1 MKSKLIAAIPVR
13 NGATTILRTLDSI
26 ANQTMQPDRVVVQNN
41 SSTDKTKEIVMA
53 YKRLKIEWVENGA
66 DTLSIGNFNRALDE
80 LSEQTEYL
88 HLCCADDMIK
98 PQFYEKLIKELED
111 CPGYGMA
118 YSLDERVDD
127 DDKHLSYS
135 APEKPGTADVIAL
148 DDYLRAKA
156 EISNQA
162 VSGTLFKT
170 AYQKPA
176 CKLRTLIVMWDTEFH
191 AEWATHSKKIVRV
204 NEYLSQFRWHGAN
217 GTLDWTA
224 TIEPTVIDE
233 WRVMQIVEK
242 MRKKQ
247 PGFIRDFKLRGIFAV
262 RSGIKAMR
270 YRQNGSPDYA
280 KKIVDASKN
289 ITGSLAWYMA
299 QVVVQ
304 VRELWIYKI
313 GGRRRHPKNFYG

>member
-13 NGATTILRTLDSI
+13 NGATTIVRTLDSI
-26 ANQTMQPDRVVVQNN
+26 ANSTMLPDRVVVQNN
-41 SSTDKTKEIVMA
+41 SSTDNTKEIVMA

-80 LSEQTEYL
+80 LSDQTEYL
-88 HLCCADDMIK
+88 HLLCADDMIS
-98 PQFYEKLIKELED
+98 PRFYEKLIKELED

-127 DDKHLSYS
+127 DDQHLSYS
-135 APEKPGTADVIAL
+135 AKNTGTVDVIPL
-148 DDYLRAKA
+148 DDYLHAKA

-162 VSGTLFKT
+162 VSGTLLKT

-176 CKLRTLIVMWDTEFH
+176 AKLRNFIVMWDTEFH

-217 GTLDWTA
+217 GTLDWTT
-224 TIEPTVIDE
+224 TIEPSVIDE
-233 WRVMQIVEK
+233 WRVMQVVEK
-242 MRKKQ
+242 MRKKK

-280 KKIVDASKN
+280 RKIVEGSKN
-289 ITGSLAWYMA
+289 ITGSPAWYMA
-299 QVVVQ
+299 QFVVQ
-304 VRELWIYKI
+304 VRELLVYKI
-313 GGRRRHPKNFYG
+313 GRRRRHPKNFYS

>member
-1 MKSKLIAAIPVR
+1 MKSKLIVAIPVR
-13 NGATTILRTLDSI
+13 NGVTTIVRTLDSI

-41 SSTDKTKEIVMA
+41 NSTDKTKEIVMA

-88 HLCCADDMIK
+88 HLCCADDMIQ
-98 PQFYEKLIKELED
+98 PRFYERLIKELED

-127 DDKHLSYS
+127 NDQHLNYS
-135 APEKPGTADVIAL
+135 AKSTGTVDVIPL

-156 EISNQA
+156 EIANQA

-176 CKLRTLIVMWDTEFH
+176 ARLRNFIVMWDTEFH
-191 AEWATHSKKIVRV
+191 AEWATHCKKIVRV

-224 TIEPTVIDE
+224 TIEPIVIDE
-233 WRVMQIVEK
+233 WRVMQVVEK
-242 MRKKQ
+242 MRKQK
-247 PGFIRDFKLRGIFAV
+247 PGFIRGFKLRGIFAV

-270 YRQNGSPDYA
+270 YRQDGNPDFA
-280 KKIVDASKN
+280 RKIVEGSKA

-304 VRELWIYKI
+304 AREIWVYKI
-313 GGRRRHPKNFYG
+313 CGRRRHPKNFYA